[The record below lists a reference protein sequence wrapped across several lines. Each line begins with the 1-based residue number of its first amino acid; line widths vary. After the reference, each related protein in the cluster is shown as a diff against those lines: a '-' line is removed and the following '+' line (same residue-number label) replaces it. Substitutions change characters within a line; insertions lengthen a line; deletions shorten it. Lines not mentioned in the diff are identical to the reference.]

1 MLHLFQVGL
10 VASGLAAAVVSAQDL
25 LPFPLQHPQLQPRQY
40 FSEAPTS
47 IASQCLVA
55 FSSLASS
62 VPTPPADLG
71 SWLSDFMFTARP
83 GCYASYPLP
92 ATLTSEFSAYS
103 TSVQSWVSTHTA
115 DIDNLSSICPD
126 QLQLRTSRTCTTTY
140 SGTEI
145 EGSWTS
151 PPTQTASTPTP
162 TTAAAGATSPPKNGA
177 GGDRPGLV
185 GAVLAGGLV
194 AVALM

>member
-1 MLHLFQVGL
+1 MLKHNKQKLISLRAGALSLSSPPKISSVSSVCVRESKLPTMLHLFQVGL

-92 ATLTSEFSAYS
+92 ATSRPSSAPTAPRCSHGCRLTRPTS
-103 TSVQSWVSTHTA
+103 T
-115 DIDNLSSICPD
+115 
-126 QLQLRTSRTCTTTY
+126 TSRP
-140 SGTEI
+140 SV
-145 EGSWTS
+145 
-151 PPTQTASTPTP
+151 PTNCSCGPVAPARLP
-162 TTAAAGATSPPKNGA
+162 I
-177 GGDRPGLV
+177 PGLR
-185 GAVLAGGLV
+185 
-194 AVALM
+194 